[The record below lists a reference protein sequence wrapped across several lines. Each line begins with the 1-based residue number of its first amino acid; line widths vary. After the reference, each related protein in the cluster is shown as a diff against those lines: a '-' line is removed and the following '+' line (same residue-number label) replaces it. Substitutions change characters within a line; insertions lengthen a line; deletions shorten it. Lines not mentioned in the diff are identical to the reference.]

1 MSLKHFFSAGHA
13 LAAGI
18 LMLFTSSCV
27 YMDEEFGRNFIPQS
41 TRFALETA
49 SYRLTD
55 IGQGLADSL
64 SGYSSSRITVGA
76 IRKNGSTETRSSAFT
91 LVPIVGDNLDFG
103 TDWENIRFHF
113 TAVRDTFSV
122 SNESQKGIIQ
132 NINVYELSEALDD
145 DYMYTNSVPKFDS
158 SQRISK
164 GVVTYNGGDSLSF
177 DFTEEFAL
185 KFLKNL
191 KFEDLEDME
200 KYAEKFPGIYLTAD
214 IPGIDGGRINMFDVN
229 LKVEES
235 YIVSGNFAELAF
247 TAKYGE
253 REKVDTSFMFFFGPQ
268 ERSTKS
274 QQFALNIC
282 SHSSKEGFPDDET
295 VIPLKKG
302 ENILVEGG
310 AGMKPVIRA
319 SEIKNILLKE
329 FGEKRDPKTGA
340 LIREAI
346 DTSTVVI
353 NKATIVLP
361 FEFPADY
368 KEMSH
373 FPPYLNPTS
382 RISGNT
388 ETEEGEKVR
397 FVTYAGL
404 TDASVSTENQG
415 QVNRSL
421 LRYNPDISHHV
432 QEIFKKLKQKDE
444 NLAENKALFESYD
457 VWMLIMSEEQ
467 VTTSKNNQMN
477 DYLQNLAYAN
487 YYNSMYDPYGYGGYY
502 GGYGGYG
509 YGYGGYGYGYGYSNY
524 YNYMAAQQMNSGEEK
539 KVVTQLDKDRY
550 YNCRLLSPDENA
562 EISSVPHLKIVYS
575 YVPKTVKNAEN
586 SAQ

>member
-1 MSLKHFFSAGHA
+1 MSLKHLFSAGHA
-13 LAAGI
+13 LAVGL
-18 LMLFTSSCV
+18 LMMFTASCV
-27 YMDEEFGRNFIPQS
+27 YMDEELGSNFIPQS
-41 TRFALETA
+41 TKFALETA

-55 IGQGLADSL
+55 IGQGLSDSL
-64 SGYSSSRITVGA
+64 SGYSSSRITVGS
-76 IRKNGSTETRSSAFT
+76 IKHNGSTETRSSAFT
-91 LVPIVGDNLDFG
+91 LVPISGESIDFG

-122 SNESQKGIIQ
+122 SDESQKGIIQ
-132 NINVYELSEALDD
+132 NINVYELSKALDD
-145 DYMYTNSVPKFDS
+145 DYIYTNSVPKFDDTK
-158 SQRISK
+158 RITK

-185 KFLKNL
+185 KYLKNL
-191 KFEDLEDME
+191 KTEDLEDMD
-200 KYAEKFPGIYLTAD
+200 KFTEKFPGIYLTTD
-214 IPGIDGGRINMFDVN
+214 LPSIDGGRINMFEVN

-247 TAKYGE
+247 TAKYGD

-268 ERSTKS
+268 TRSTQS

-282 SHSSKEGFPDDET
+282 SHSSKKNFDNGSN
-295 VIPLKKG
+295 VIPIKKG
-302 ENILVEGG
+302 EKIVVEGG

-361 FEFPADY
+361 FEFPSDY
-368 KEMSH
+368 KQMSH

-382 RISGNT
+382 RISGDT
-388 ETEEGEKVR
+388 KTEEGKEIR

-404 TDASVSTENQG
+404 TDASVSTENMG

-421 LRYNPDISHHV
+421 LRYNPDLSHHV
-432 QEIFKKLKQKDE
+432 QEIFKKLKSKDE
-444 NLAENKALFESYD
+444 NVAENKELFESYD
-457 VWMLIMSEEQ
+457 VWMLIMADENVGAGKQ
-467 VTTSKNNQMN
+467 NNQMN
-477 DYLQNLAYAN
+477 DYLQNLAYSN

-524 YNYMAAQQMNSGEEK
+524 YNYMAAQQMNSAEEK
-539 KVVTQLDKDRY
+539 KVVAQLDKDRY
-550 YNCRLLSPDENA
+550 YSCSLIAPDENA
-562 EISSVPHLKIVYS
+562 ELSTVPHLKIVYS
-575 YVPKTVKNAEN
+575 YVPRPSSQE
-586 SAQ
+586 